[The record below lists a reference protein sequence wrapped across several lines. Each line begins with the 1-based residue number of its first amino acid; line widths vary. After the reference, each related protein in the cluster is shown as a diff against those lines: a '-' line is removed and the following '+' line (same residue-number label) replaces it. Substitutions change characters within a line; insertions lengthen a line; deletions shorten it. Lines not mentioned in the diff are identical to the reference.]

1 MSRHSALTWL
11 NRLLPGDGGV
21 GRVISGVRYGAHA
34 RGELDVYCPAKSD
47 GAAPTTSTAPIV
59 FFIYGGGWNAGSRLD
74 YAFVGRAF
82 AAAGFVCVIAD
93 YRLVPDVHFPGFL
106 EDAGAALH
114 WVDANI
120 ATYGGDKNRL
130 FLMGHSAGA
139 YNAVMMGLVGTQYGG
154 PDLAGR
160 VKGVVG
166 LAGPYDFYPFDVQEA
181 IDAFGQVAKPL
192 ETQPVELVHPD
203 MPPLLLLHGEKDET
217 CLPRNSRALAARTLA
232 AGGEVET
239 HYYAGL
245 AHAGIL
251 LALFRPLRWRAPVH
265 RQALAF
271 MRARLA

>member
-1 MSRHSALTWL
+1 
-11 NRLLPGDGGV
+11 
-21 GRVISGVRYGAHA
+21 
-34 RGELDVYCPAKSD
+34 
-47 GAAPTTSTAPIV
+47 
-59 FFIYGGGWNAGSRLD
+59 
-74 YAFVGRAF
+74 
-82 AAAGFVCVIAD
+82 
-93 YRLVPDVHFPGFL
+93 
-106 EDAGAALH
+106 
-114 WVDANI
+114 VDANI

-160 VKGVVG
+160 VKGVIG

-181 IDAFGQVAKPL
+181 IDAFGQVAQPL

-251 LALFRPLRWRAPVH
+251 LALFRPLRWRAPVY